1 MDMAEGMLVQ
11 EMDTESVDRLEADEG
26 ANIDQPM
33 GVSESAQLLREQLK
47 KSFTTKADHG
57 GSTSSIWRVV

>member
-26 ANIDQPM
+26 ANVDKPM
-33 GVSESAQLLREQLK
+33 GISESAQLLREQLK
-47 KSFTTKADHG
+47 TFTTKADHQG
-57 GSTSSIWRVV
+57 GFTSSIWGVV